1 MRNLWKALIAAV
13 AFALGALLVW
23 ELWLKQVWE
32 ALALPRLHH
41 YWYGILLMLGAF
53 ALHLRRVDKH
63 VLIFL
68 STMGLILF
76 GDDLPDFISHFGVLL
91 TCIMIVLLVSMLIL
105 MFRKDRAKSL
115 GSNRRRKK

>member
-1 MRNLWKALIAAV
+1 MKDTWKILAV
-13 AFALGALLVW
+13 AATFALGAILAW
-23 ELWLKQVWE
+23 EFWLKQPWE

-53 ALHLRRVDKH
+53 ALHLRRVDKR

-68 STMGLILF
+68 STVGLILF

-91 TCIMIVLLVSMLIL
+91 TCIMIVLLVSMLIV

-115 GSNRRRKK
+115 GNRRRKK